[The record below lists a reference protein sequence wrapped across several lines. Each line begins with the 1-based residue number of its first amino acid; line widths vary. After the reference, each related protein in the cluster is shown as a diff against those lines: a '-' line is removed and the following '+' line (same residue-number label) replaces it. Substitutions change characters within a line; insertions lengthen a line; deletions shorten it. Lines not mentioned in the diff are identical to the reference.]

1 MKILKALR
9 KPFETPQRSV
19 KIKILVNFSPRPES
33 GQEGL
38 IMIKKW
44 FLGVHWFLTGS
55 TQKKQIPRSFK
66 VSNGY
71 WRFDTYTAWIV
82 SKCRDFSGPYFPV
95 FGLNTE
101 IYFVNIR
108 IQSECRKIQIRRN
121 SAFGPSKKERF
132 ICVNES
138 PLKMMK
144 NDFHFILKALFVL
157 KIF

>member
-1 MKILKALR
+1 MKTLKALR

-19 KIKILVNFSPRPES
+19 KIKILDNFSPRPES

-44 FLGVHWFLTGS
+44 FLRVHWFLIGS
-55 TQKKQIPRSFK
+55 THRKQIPRYFK
-66 VSNGY
+66 VSNVY
-71 WRFDTYTAWIV
+71 WRFDTYTAWKV

-108 IQSECRKIQIRRN
+108 IQSEYRKIRTRRN
-121 SAFGPSKKERF
+121 SAFGPSKKN
-132 ICVNES
+132 V
-138 PLKMMK
+138 
-144 NDFHFILKALFVL
+144 LFA
-157 KIF
+157 